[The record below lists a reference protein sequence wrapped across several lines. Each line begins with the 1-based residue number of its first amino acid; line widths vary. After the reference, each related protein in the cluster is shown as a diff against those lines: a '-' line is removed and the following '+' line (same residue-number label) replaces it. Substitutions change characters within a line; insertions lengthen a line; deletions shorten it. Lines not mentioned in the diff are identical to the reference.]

1 MVEAWV
7 SVGVPVERRHS
18 DTPPGATTRGRHA
31 AAKTV
36 KCISGVDVVV
46 LVARRVAWPSWGCHK
61 PRRAVTGG
69 RLLVKALI
77 RVGVPVERRHSDAP
91 PGAATRGR
99 HAAAKTVKCIS
110 AVDVVV
116 LVARREV

>member
-1 MVEAWV
+1 M
-7 SVGVPVERRHS
+7 
-18 DTPPGATTRGRHA
+18 
-31 AAKTV
+31 
-36 KCISGVDVVV
+36 
-46 LVARRVAWPSWGCHK
+46 
-61 PRRAVTGG
+61 
-69 RLLVKALI
+69 
-77 RVGVPVERRHSDAP
+77 GVPVERRHSDAP